1 MSLSG
6 NQFPELQSFGSLV
19 SSSLRNILGA
29 VKAGANDFD
38 FGLNPKYQ
46 EILKLDKIL
55 TIAGIPHM
63 TTRLFDGWKTA
74 YILNGKEVSDVAE
87 HFMTCHTGEDLLE
100 IRGLDC
106 LIKVN
111 PAKVVHIPEIYAGM
125 NTLEVFALWS
135 RHYRKSNPH
144 YRKGDFLM
152 AWREILKTDPE
163 SEECKILGGCYYLS
177 RAGAEKLT
185 VNTLEYLS
193 GTELTELAAM
203 AVLFGDTEF
212 VTVLTSYQTRKHLI
226 SYILDEL
233 ILTAIRQK
241 NYEIQLMLTNY
252 KYRHNLFR
260 GKKFEL

>member
-106 LIKVN
+106 LIKVT
-111 PAKVVHIPEIYAGM
+111 PAKVFHVPEVYGGLNA
-125 NTLEVFALWS
+125 LEVFVFWS
-135 RHYRKSNPH
+135 QNYRKCSPD
-144 YRKGDFLM
+144 YRKGAFLM
-152 AWREILKTDPE
+152 AWKEVLKISPSDGE
-163 SEECKILGGCYYLS
+163 YDLLRVCYYFS
-177 RAGAEKLT
+177 RESTEKLT
-185 VNTLEYLS
+185 TNTLEYLS
-193 GTELTELAAM
+193 GAELAELAAM

-212 VTVLTSYQTRKHLI
+212 VTVLTRYQTRKHLLG
-226 SYILDEL
+226 YILDEL
-233 ILTAIRQK
+233 IQIAISQK
-241 NYEIQLMLTNY
+241 NYDIQLMLTDY
-252 KYRHNLFR
+252 KYQHELFR
-260 GKKFEL
+260 ENKFEL